1 MHLRVGKNR
10 RVALVISALLIAASG
25 LTQGAASLAKAASPT
40 PVGSPVK
47 TAPAAMEAC
56 HGEGSVPLGAGW
68 IHIRANTSVAGY
80 PGYRQHYQG
89 FVSNGGDATSIAV
102 QVKGWEGSQLKW
114 YGLGATDNKFEGFV
128 SWGYSLATPEI
139 RVLNTG
145 FKVDPFVRFNC

>member
-10 RVALVISALLIAASG
+10 RVALMISALMIAASG
-25 LTQGAASLAKAASPT
+25 LTQGAASLARAASPAAS
-40 PVGSPVK
+40 G
-47 TAPAAMEAC
+47 APAKAAHAALEAC
-56 HGEGSVPLGAGW
+56 GGAGSVPLGAGW
-68 IHIRANTSVAGY
+68 IHIRANKSVAGY

-114 YGLGATDNKFEGFV
+114 YGLGATDNKFEGYV

-145 FKVDPFVRFNC
+145 FKIDPLVRFNC